1 MSGEPRE
8 GEIQQRVAVRRGE
21 PAPAGTRLDAAGG
34 QPAESAVG
42 EDRLAATERLAA
54 FAEAHGHTLLE
65 LALSWLAAHAQVAS
79 VIAGATSPAQI
90 LANVAATSAW
100 TLTEEELAAVERL
113 TAGP

>member
-1 MSGEPRE
+1 
-8 GEIQQRVAVRRGE
+8 
-21 PAPAGTRLDAAGG
+21 
-34 QPAESAVG
+34 VG

-100 TLTEEELAAVERL
+100 TLTEEELAAVDRL